1 MLITSDEVENKRY
14 GNRARSCDTVNA
26 TYDQFIKVTLA
37 EPYVLND
44 SARYVATATI
54 FHPTP
59 QNATKSIDLI
69 VALSDGVFA
78 VGYELINPRDE
89 PEFLY
94 AVEDLSGEFFDPH
107 LYSFLTEEYIEYSP
121 LHTVQVN
128 LGGAIEAF
136 GIGKTVSDVNR
147 MGAYEY
153 SKTLK
158 PSQ

>member
-1 MLITSDEVENKRY
+1 M
-14 GNRARSCDTVNA
+14 
-26 TYDQFIKVTLA
+26 
-37 EPYVLND
+37 
-44 SARYVATATI
+44 I
-54 FHPTP
+54 FYPTP
-59 QNATKSIDLI
+59 ENATKSIDLI
-69 VALSDGVFA
+69 VAVSDGVFA

-94 AVEDLSGEFFDPH
+94 AFEDLSGEFFDPH
-107 LYSFLTEEYIEYSP
+107 LYSFSTEEYIEYSP

-158 PSQ
+158 PSQGVYLEIYGNKLEQEIIDFNFIEVRLQKETYLL